1 MTAILVNELVKR
13 YGAFEAVKGVS
24 FEVPAGQIFALLGR
38 NGAGK
43 TTTVEV
49 LAGFQRPD
57 GGSVRVLGL
66 DPVADRAAVRQRT
79 GVMVQEAG
87 FFPDLTVAQTVDT
100 WRDFTSAPRPRE
112 EALELAGLKEKAATR
127 VRQLSGGE
135 KRRLD
140 LALALL
146 GRPDVLFLDEPTAG
160 MDPRARVDTWEV
172 VRELARQGTTVLL
185 TTHYLEEA
193 QRLAAAMAIMDE
205 GAVVAAGGMAETL
218 AGLRGR
224 VAFRLPAGVRPDDLP
239 LPVSLDGELAVCRA
253 DDPDLAAQTLLTWA
267 AGRGLR
273 LAGLEVRTATLEDL
287 FLDLPR
293 SAR

>member
-79 GVMVQEAG
+79 GVMLQEAG

>member
-66 DPVADRAAVRQRT
+66 DPMADRAAVRQRT
-79 GVMVQEAG
+79 GVMLQEAG

-218 AGLRGR
+218 ARLRGR

-253 DDPDLAAQTLLTWA
+253 NDPDLAAQTLLTWA

>member
-1 MTAILVNELVKR
+1 MIEVNELRKS
-13 YGAFEAVKGVS
+13 YGSYPAVKGVS
-24 FEVPAGQIFALLGR
+24 FEVAQGDIFALLGR

-57 GGSVRVLGL
+57 GGTVRVAGL
-66 DPVADRAAVRQRT
+66 DPWSDRAAVRQRV
-79 GVMVQEAG
+79 GIMLQEAG
-87 FFPDLTVAQTVDT
+87 FFPDLTVARTVAV
-100 WRDFTSAPRPRE
+100 WRDFTAAPRPVG
-112 EALELAGLKEKAATR
+112 EALDLAGLSDKALTR

-160 MDPRARVDTWEV
+160 MDPEARANTWEV
-172 VRELARQGTTVLL
+172 VSALAARGTTILL

-193 QRLAAAMAIMDE
+193 QRLASSMAIMDE
-205 GAVVAAGGMAETL
+205 GEIVAVGGIAETL
-218 AGLRGR
+218 AARGGR
-224 VAFRLPAGVRPDDLP
+224 VAFRLPAGVGADDLP
-239 LPVSLDGELAVCRA
+239 LPVTVEGGTAVCRA
-253 DDPDLAAQTLLTWA
+253 EDPDLAAQTLLTWA

-273 LAGLEVRTATLEDL
+273 LSGLEVRAATLEDL

>member
-79 GVMVQEAG
+79 GVMLQEAG

-146 GRPDVLFLDEPTAG
+146 GGPTCCSSASRPPVWT
-160 MDPRARVDTWEV
+160 
-172 VRELARQGTTVLL
+172 
-185 TTHYLEEA
+185 
-193 QRLAAAMAIMDE
+193 
-205 GAVVAAGGMAETL
+205 
-218 AGLRGR
+218 RGR
-224 VAFRLPAGVRPDDLP
+224 VWTPGRWCASWPG
-239 LPVSLDGELAVCRA
+239 RA
-253 DDPDLAAQTLLTWA
+253 
-267 AGRGLR
+267 
-273 LAGLEVRTATLEDL
+273 
-287 FLDLPR
+287 PR
-293 SAR
+293 SC